1 MQRRRARDLSAL
13 ASDTAEACLIRAL
26 ARPNASKVLSQL
38 SQDIIAMCRCAQ
50 EAVSRES
57 RRVRTGCVGATLRL
71 CDLRRPLSVGVR
83 SFRRALEA
91 LPVPLEKGKQSID
104 SKCGAAEQVWMG
116 SRAGA

>member
-1 MQRRRARDLSAL
+1 
-13 ASDTAEACLIRAL
+13 
-26 ARPNASKVLSQL
+26 
-38 SQDIIAMCRCAQ
+38 MCRCAQ

-57 RRVRTGCVGATLRL
+57 RFEQATPCRR
-71 CDLRRPLSVGVR
+71 DAATFERPLGVGVR